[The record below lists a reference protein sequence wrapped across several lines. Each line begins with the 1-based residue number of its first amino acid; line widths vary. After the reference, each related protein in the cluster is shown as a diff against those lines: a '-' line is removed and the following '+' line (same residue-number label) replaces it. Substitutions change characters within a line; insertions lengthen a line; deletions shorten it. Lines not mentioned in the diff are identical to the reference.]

1 MDTRNSSI
9 VCIHR
14 HMYISSVTTVHRA
27 CLLFYFFAMII
38 ALFMWNMQGIFHSFN
53 NMDKYCGQY
62 RAWGEKKPAGNP
74 VSLFISVD
82 DAGM

>member
-1 MDTRNSSI
+1 
-9 VCIHR
+9 
-14 HMYISSVTTVHRA
+14 
-27 CLLFYFFAMII
+27 MII
-38 ALFMWNMQGIFHSFN
+38 ALFMWNMQGIFHGFN
-53 NMDKYCGQY
+53 NMDKICGQY